1 MSSFRTILAAT
12 DFTRRS
18 RAVTGRAAALARQ
31 HGARLV
37 LVHAIE
43 RRART
48 VKRLR
53 LRKLPDPMARA
64 ETEMKK
70 LRDSLPDLEVQ
81 VEIAADSPHLLV
93 QRIADS
99 HDVGLIV
106 LGLHLAR
113 RVLDS
118 VRLTTL
124 ERIVQSASCPVLI
137 AHDPAIAPYRKV
149 LGAITFAPASA
160 QALRVAAALAPGA
173 EFHAIH
179 ALQLTLGAKLPAA
192 DMMKSAEMTQ
202 AQMLRKAFLQFEG
215 LPDGLALPEI
225 VPGGVHEVLQ
235 FRINELQ
242 PDLVVIG
249 SHSGRDPTRLGA
261 YARDLMR
268 APPTDMLVAKP
279 G

>member
-1 MSSFRTILAAT
+1 
-12 DFTRRS
+12 
-18 RAVTGRAAALARQ
+18 
-31 HGARLV
+31 
-37 LVHAIE
+37 
-43 RRART
+43 
-48 VKRLR
+48 
-53 LRKLPDPMARA
+53 
-64 ETEMKK
+64 MKK
-70 LRDSLPDLEVQ
+70 LRDSLADLEVL
-81 VEIAADSPHLLV
+81 VEIASEPAHRLV
-93 QRIADS
+93 QRLADRL
-99 HDVGLIV
+99 DAGLIV

-160 QALRVAAALAPGA
+160 HALRVAAALAPGA

-179 ALQLTLGAKLPAA
+179 ALHLKLSAKRLSV
-192 DMMKSAEMTQ
+192 DVMKSAEMTQ
-202 AQMLRKAFLQFEG
+202 AEILRDAFMQFDG
-215 LPDGLALPEI
+215 LPEGLALPEI

-235 FRINELQ
+235 FRVNELQ

-249 SHSGRDPTRLGA
+249 SHSGRDPATLGA

-279 G
+279 R